1 MQVVLS
7 AINSKYIHTGLG
19 LRYVGEYAKAQGD
32 EVTLIEETINTPIL
46 AVLEKIMA
54 VPAQV
59 YGFSVHIWN
68 KPFVFK
74 LIRMLRK
81 LRPQAAIVIGGPE
94 VAFDAERIFTELPQ
108 ADYIVQGEGE
118 LVFSELLEYLA
129 GGGSVPQHIAYRE
142 GEQVN
147 LNGGITVIDDMSLLP
162 FPYPDLEK
170 MLAEHKIV
178 YYECTRGCPFNCAYC
193 LSGISRSV
201 RKRPLE
207 LVLRDLDRFI
217 AAGVPLVKF
226 VDRTY
231 NLDEKYFLPMMEHL
245 AQADT
250 NATFHFEIKADI
262 LSEQVMDFLATVPKG
277 RFQLEIGIQSTHQ
290 PTLKAI
296 NRQDNWE
303 KLAANVKRL
312 LSFGNMHIH
321 VDLIAGLPYEDLPT
335 FAKSFDDVYGLGA
348 DMLQLGFL
356 KVLKGSKMYQ
366 NAKEYGIV
374 YTDTAPYEVLYTK
387 WISYADVLTLK
398 AVEEMVE
405 LYYNSRQYVQSLTY
419 LREFFD
425 TPYAMFAYFADYY
438 EKNGLF
444 AVKHSRMTRYQHF
457 YDAAKLRIMQGQKAS
472 DSADFSGTQ
481 AESGCEKTK
490 DMQMEAQLELFTELL
505 IFDLYE
511 RENLKTR
518 PPFAPDLQPYKNVI
532 REMAVVYAMPKTAH
546 FELLSERTLQKA
558 GISVDLPERNLKK
571 QMAQSNPKV
580 QISETQNQNSFRN
593 RRIWT
598 AFDYEKRSRLDY
610 GAAVYLLA
618 FADTAGDKKQ

>member
-19 LRYVGEYAKAQGD
+19 LRYVGEYAKAQGH

-59 YGFSVHIWN
+59 YGFSVHIRN

-118 LVFSELLEYLA
+118 LAFSELLEYLA
-129 GGGSVPQHIAYRE
+129 GSGSVPQHIAYRE

-231 NLDEKYFLPMMEHL
+231 NLDEKYFLPMMQHL

-250 NATFHFEIKADI
+250 TATFHFEIKADI
-262 LSEQVMDFLATVPKG
+262 LSEHVMDFLATVPKG

-303 KLAANVKRL
+303 KLSANVKRL

-348 DMLQLGFL
+348 DMLQFGFL
-356 KVLKGSKMYQ
+356 KVLPGTQMRKETEQHDLRYMDEPPYEILATKYMPYEDMLYLKHLDNILDQTANSGGFKYTLRALLRASGMTAFAFYRQLTQWWVKAGFYPQ
-366 NAKEYGIV
+366 THNAKGVAAI
-374 YTDTAPYEVLYTK
+374 
-387 WISYADVLTLK
+387 LK
-398 AVEEMVE
+398 QFIEENYVE
-405 LYYNSRQYVQSLTY
+405 QQ
-419 LREFFD
+419 
-425 TPYAMFAYFADYY
+425 
-438 EKNGLF
+438 
-444 AVKHSRMTRYQHF
+444 
-457 YDAAKLRIMQGQKAS
+457 
-472 DSADFSGTQ
+472 
-481 AESGCEKTK
+481 
-490 DMQMEAQLELFTELL
+490 TELL
-505 IFDLYE
+505 EILRFDVFCEIPQWRPEWLKWQTEAIFEAVSAFWRDEEKVRRYIPAYKFSSWRQIHKLYPIE
-511 RENLKTR
+511 LFKADWKTGNAEEI
-518 PPFAPDLQPYKNVI
+518 FVMLDNSGKQ
-532 REMAVVYAMPKTAH
+532 
-546 FELLSERTLQKA
+546 QKL
-558 GISVDLPERNLKK
+558 IKLPIEVK
-571 QMAQSNPKV
+571 
-580 QISETQNQNSFRN
+580 
-593 RRIWT
+593 
-598 AFDYEKRSRLDY
+598 
-610 GAAVYLLA
+610 
-618 FADTAGDKKQ
+618 

>member
-1 MQVVLS
+1 
-7 AINSKYIHTGLG
+7 
-19 LRYVGEYAKAQGD
+19 
-32 EVTLIEETINTPIL
+32 
-46 AVLEKIMA
+46 
-54 VPAQV
+54 
-59 YGFSVHIWN
+59 
-68 KPFVFK
+68 
-74 LIRMLRK
+74 MLRK

-118 LVFSELLEYLA
+118 LVFGELLEYLV
-129 GGGSVPQHIAYRE
+129 GGGAVPQHIAYRE

-231 NLDEKYFLPMMEHL
+231 NLDEKYFLPMMQHL

-262 LSEQVMDFLATVPKG
+262 LSERVMDFLATVPKG

-356 KVLKGSKMYQ
+356 KVLPGTQMRRETEQHDLRYMDEPPYEILATKYMPYEDMLYLKHLDNILDQTANSGGFKYTLRALLRASGMTAFAFYRQLTQWWVKAGFYPQ
-366 NAKEYGIV
+366 SHNAKGVAAI
-374 YTDTAPYEVLYTK
+374 
-387 WISYADVLTLK
+387 LK
-398 AVEEMVE
+398 QFIEENYVE
-405 LYYNSRQYVQSLTY
+405 QQ
-419 LREFFD
+419 
-425 TPYAMFAYFADYY
+425 
-438 EKNGLF
+438 
-444 AVKHSRMTRYQHF
+444 
-457 YDAAKLRIMQGQKAS
+457 
-472 DSADFSGTQ
+472 
-481 AESGCEKTK
+481 
-490 DMQMEAQLELFTELL
+490 TELL
-505 IFDLYE
+505 EILRFDVFCEIPQWRPEWLKWQTEAIFDAVSAFWRDEEKVRRYIPAYKFSSWRQIHKLY
-511 RENLKTR
+511 
-518 PPFAPDLQPYKNVI
+518 PI
-532 REMAVVYAMPKTAH
+532 
-546 FELLSERTLQKA
+546 ELFKADWETGNAEEIFVMLDNSGEQQKL
-558 GISVDLPERNLKK
+558 IKLPIE
-571 QMAQSNPKV
+571 
-580 QISETQNQNSFRN
+580 
-593 RRIWT
+593 
-598 AFDYEKRSRLDY
+598 EK
-610 GAAVYLLA
+610 
-618 FADTAGDKKQ
+618 

>member
-19 LRYVGEYAKAQGD
+19 LRYVGEYAKAQGH

-68 KPFVFK
+68 KQFVFK

-94 VAFDAERIFTELPQ
+94 VAFDAERIFMELPQ

-207 LVLRDLDRFI
+207 LVLHDLDRFI

-231 NLDEKYFLPMMEHL
+231 NLDEKYFLPMMRHL

-262 LSEQVMDFLATVPKG
+262 LSERVMDFLATVPKG

-303 KLAANVKRL
+303 KLSANVKRL

-356 KVLKGSKMYQ
+356 KVLPGTQMRRETEQHDLRYMDEPPYEILATKYMPYEDMLYLKHLDNILDQTANSGGFKYTLRALLRASGMTAFAFYRQLTQWWVKAGFYPQ
-366 NAKEYGIV
+366 THNAKSVAAI
-374 YTDTAPYEVLYTK
+374 
-387 WISYADVLTLK
+387 LK
-398 AVEEMVE
+398 QFIEENYVE
-405 LYYNSRQYVQSLTY
+405 QQ
-419 LREFFD
+419 
-425 TPYAMFAYFADYY
+425 
-438 EKNGLF
+438 
-444 AVKHSRMTRYQHF
+444 
-457 YDAAKLRIMQGQKAS
+457 
-472 DSADFSGTQ
+472 
-481 AESGCEKTK
+481 
-490 DMQMEAQLELFTELL
+490 TELL
-505 IFDLYE
+505 EILRFDVFCE
-511 RENLKTR
+511 IPQWRPEWLKWQTE
-518 PPFAPDLQPYKNVI
+518 AI
-532 REMAVVYAMPKTAH
+532 
-546 FELLSERTLQKA
+546 FELVSAFWRDEEKVRRYIPAYKFSSWRQIHKLYPIELFKADWETGNAEEIFVMLDNSGKQQKL
-558 GISVDLPERNLKK
+558 IKLPIEVK
-571 QMAQSNPKV
+571 
-580 QISETQNQNSFRN
+580 
-593 RRIWT
+593 
-598 AFDYEKRSRLDY
+598 
-610 GAAVYLLA
+610 
-618 FADTAGDKKQ
+618 

>member
-19 LRYVGEYAKAQGD
+19 LRYVGEYAKAQGH

-68 KPFVFK
+68 KPFAFK

-94 VAFDAERIFTELPQ
+94 VAFDAEKIFAELPQ

-231 NLDEKYFLPMMEHL
+231 NLDEKYFLPMMQHL

-250 NATFHFEIKADI
+250 TATFHFEIKADI
-262 LSEQVMDFLATVPKG
+262 LSESVMDFLATVPKG

-303 KLAANVKRL
+303 KLSANVKRL

-356 KVLKGSKMYQ
+356 KVLPGTQMRRETEQHDLRYMDEPPYEILATKYMPYEDMLYLKHLDNIMDQTVNSGGFKYTLRALLRASGMTAFAFYRKLTQWWVKAGFYPQ
-366 NAKEYGIV
+366 THNAKGVAAI
-374 YTDTAPYEVLYTK
+374 
-387 WISYADVLTLK
+387 LK
-398 AVEEMVE
+398 QFIEENYVEE
-405 LYYNSRQYVQSLTY
+405 Q
-419 LREFFD
+419 
-425 TPYAMFAYFADYY
+425 
-438 EKNGLF
+438 
-444 AVKHSRMTRYQHF
+444 
-457 YDAAKLRIMQGQKAS
+457 
-472 DSADFSGTQ
+472 
-481 AESGCEKTK
+481 
-490 DMQMEAQLELFTELL
+490 TELL
-505 IFDLYE
+505 EILRFDVFCE
-511 RENLKTR
+511 IPQWRPEWLKWQTE
-518 PPFAPDLQPYKNVI
+518 AI
-532 REMAVVYAMPKTAH
+532 
-546 FELLSERTLQKA
+546 FELVSAFWREEEKVRRYIPAYKFSSWRQIHKLYPIELFKADWKTGNAEEIFVMLDNSGEQQKL
-558 GISVDLPERNLKK
+558 IKLPIEVK
-571 QMAQSNPKV
+571 
-580 QISETQNQNSFRN
+580 
-593 RRIWT
+593 
-598 AFDYEKRSRLDY
+598 
-610 GAAVYLLA
+610 
-618 FADTAGDKKQ
+618 

>member
-19 LRYVGEYAKAQGD
+19 LRYVGEYAKAQGH
-32 EVTLIEETINTPIL
+32 EVTLIEETINTTIL

-54 VPAQV
+54 VPAHV

-94 VAFDAERIFTELPQ
+94 VAFDAEKIFAELPQ

-142 GEQVN
+142 VEQVN

-170 MLAEHKIV
+170 ILAEHKIV

-207 LVLRDLDRFI
+207 LVLHDLDRFI

-231 NLDEKYFLPMMEHL
+231 NLDEKYFLPMMRHL

-262 LSEQVMDFLATVPKG
+262 LSERVMDFLATVPKG

-356 KVLKGSKMYQ
+356 KVLPGTQMRRETEQHDLRYMDEPPYEILATKYMPYEDMLYLKHLDNILDQTANSGGFKYTLRALLRASGMNAFGFYRQLTQWWVKAGFYPQ
-366 NAKEYGIV
+366 THNAKGVAAI
-374 YTDTAPYEVLYTK
+374 
-387 WISYADVLTLK
+387 LK
-398 AVEEMVE
+398 QFIEENYVE
-405 LYYNSRQYVQSLTY
+405 QQ
-419 LREFFD
+419 
-425 TPYAMFAYFADYY
+425 
-438 EKNGLF
+438 
-444 AVKHSRMTRYQHF
+444 
-457 YDAAKLRIMQGQKAS
+457 
-472 DSADFSGTQ
+472 
-481 AESGCEKTK
+481 
-490 DMQMEAQLELFTELL
+490 TELL
-505 IFDLYE
+505 EILRFDVFCEIPQWRPEWLKWQTEAIFEAVSAFWRDEEKVRRYIPAYKFSSWRQIHKLY
-511 RENLKTR
+511 
-518 PPFAPDLQPYKNVI
+518 PI
-532 REMAVVYAMPKTAH
+532 
-546 FELLSERTLQKA
+546 ELFKADWETGNAEEIFVMLDNSDEQQKL
-558 GISVDLPERNLKK
+558 IKLPIEVK
-571 QMAQSNPKV
+571 
-580 QISETQNQNSFRN
+580 
-593 RRIWT
+593 
-598 AFDYEKRSRLDY
+598 
-610 GAAVYLLA
+610 
-618 FADTAGDKKQ
+618 

>member
-19 LRYVGEYAKAQGD
+19 LRYVGEYAKAQGH

-68 KPFVFK
+68 KQFVFK

-94 VAFDAERIFTELPQ
+94 VAFDAEKIFAELPQ

-118 LVFSELLEYLA
+118 LVFSELLQCLV
-129 GGGSVPQHIAYRE
+129 GGGAVPKHIAYRE

-262 LSEQVMDFLATVPKG
+262 LSEHVMDFLATVPKG

-303 KLAANVKRL
+303 KLAENVKRL
-312 LSFGNMHIH
+312 LAFGNMHIH

-356 KVLKGSKMYQ
+356 KVLPGTQMRRETEQHDLRYMDEPPYEILATKYMSYEDMLYLKHLDNILDQTANSGGFKYTLRALLRASGMNAFAFYRQLTQWWVKAGFYPQ
-366 NAKEYGIV
+366 THNAKGVAAI
-374 YTDTAPYEVLYTK
+374 
-387 WISYADVLTLK
+387 LK
-398 AVEEMVE
+398 QFIEENYVE
-405 LYYNSRQYVQSLTY
+405 QQ
-419 LREFFD
+419 
-425 TPYAMFAYFADYY
+425 
-438 EKNGLF
+438 
-444 AVKHSRMTRYQHF
+444 
-457 YDAAKLRIMQGQKAS
+457 
-472 DSADFSGTQ
+472 
-481 AESGCEKTK
+481 
-490 DMQMEAQLELFTELL
+490 TELL
-505 IFDLYE
+505 EILRFDVFCEIPQWRPEWLKWQTEEIFETVSAFWRDEEKVRRYISAYKFSSWRQIHKLYPIE
-511 RENLKTR
+511 LFKADWKTGNAEEI
-518 PPFAPDLQPYKNVI
+518 FVMLDNSGEQ
-532 REMAVVYAMPKTAH
+532 
-546 FELLSERTLQKA
+546 QKL
-558 GISVDLPERNLKK
+558 IKLPIEVK
-571 QMAQSNPKV
+571 
-580 QISETQNQNSFRN
+580 
-593 RRIWT
+593 
-598 AFDYEKRSRLDY
+598 
-610 GAAVYLLA
+610 
-618 FADTAGDKKQ
+618 

>member
-19 LRYVGEYAKAQGD
+19 LRYVGEYAKAQGH

-68 KPFVFK
+68 KQFVFK

-81 LRPQAAIVIGGPE
+81 LRPQATIVIGGPE
-94 VAFDAERIFTELPQ
+94 VAFDAEKIFAELPQ

-231 NLDEKYFLPMMEHL
+231 NLDEKYFLPMMQHL

-262 LSEQVMDFLATVPKG
+262 LSEHVMDFLATVPKG

-303 KLAANVKRL
+303 KLSDNVKRL

-356 KVLKGSKMYQ
+356 KVLPGTQMRRETEQHDLRYMDEPPYEILATKYMPYEDMLYLKHLDNILDQTANSGGFKYTLRALLRASGMTAFAFYRQLTQWWVKAGFYPQ
-366 NAKEYGIV
+366 THNAKGVAAI
-374 YTDTAPYEVLYTK
+374 
-387 WISYADVLTLK
+387 LK
-398 AVEEMVE
+398 QFIEENYVE
-405 LYYNSRQYVQSLTY
+405 QQ
-419 LREFFD
+419 
-425 TPYAMFAYFADYY
+425 
-438 EKNGLF
+438 
-444 AVKHSRMTRYQHF
+444 
-457 YDAAKLRIMQGQKAS
+457 
-472 DSADFSGTQ
+472 
-481 AESGCEKTK
+481 
-490 DMQMEAQLELFTELL
+490 TELL
-505 IFDLYE
+505 EILRFDVFCE
-511 RENLKTR
+511 IPQWRPEWLKWQTD
-518 PPFAPDLQPYKNVI
+518 AI
-532 REMAVVYAMPKTAH
+532 
-546 FELLSERTLQKA
+546 FELVSAFWRDEEKVRRYIPAYKFSSWRQIHKLYPIELFKADWETGNAEEIFVMLDNSGEQQKL
-558 GISVDLPERNLKK
+558 IKLPIEVK
-571 QMAQSNPKV
+571 
-580 QISETQNQNSFRN
+580 
-593 RRIWT
+593 
-598 AFDYEKRSRLDY
+598 
-610 GAAVYLLA
+610 
-618 FADTAGDKKQ
+618 

>member
-19 LRYVGEYAKAQGD
+19 LRYVGEYAKAQGH

-54 VPAQV
+54 VPAHV

-81 LRPQAAIVIGGPE
+81 LCPQAAIVIGGPE
-94 VAFDAERIFTELPQ
+94 VAFDAERIFAELPQ

-118 LVFSELLEYLA
+118 LVFSELLQCLV
-129 GGGSVPQHIAYRE
+129 GGGAVPKHIAYRE

-162 FPYPDLEK
+162 FPYPDLER

-207 LVLRDLDRFI
+207 LVLRDLDQFI

-231 NLDEKYFLPMMEHL
+231 NLDEKYFLPMMRHL

-262 LSEQVMDFLATVPKG
+262 LSEHVMDFLATVPKG

-303 KLAANVKRL
+303 KLAENVKRL

-356 KVLKGSKMYQ
+356 KVLPGTQMRRETEQHDLRYMDEPPYEILATKYMPYEDMLYLKHLDNILDQTANSGGFKYTLRALLRASGMTAFAFYRKLTQWWVKAGFYPQ
-366 NAKEYGIV
+366 THNAKGVAAI
-374 YTDTAPYEVLYTK
+374 
-387 WISYADVLTLK
+387 LK
-398 AVEEMVE
+398 QFIEENYVE
-405 LYYNSRQYVQSLTY
+405 QQ
-419 LREFFD
+419 
-425 TPYAMFAYFADYY
+425 
-438 EKNGLF
+438 
-444 AVKHSRMTRYQHF
+444 
-457 YDAAKLRIMQGQKAS
+457 
-472 DSADFSGTQ
+472 
-481 AESGCEKTK
+481 
-490 DMQMEAQLELFTELL
+490 TELL
-505 IFDLYE
+505 EILRFDVFCE
-511 RENLKTR
+511 IPQWRPEWLKWQTE
-518 PPFAPDLQPYKNVI
+518 AI
-532 REMAVVYAMPKTAH
+532 
-546 FELLSERTLQKA
+546 FELVSAFWRDEEKVRRYIPAYKFSSWRQIHKLYPIELFKADWETGNAEEIFVMLDNSDEQQKL
-558 GISVDLPERNLKK
+558 IKLPIEVK
-571 QMAQSNPKV
+571 
-580 QISETQNQNSFRN
+580 
-593 RRIWT
+593 
-598 AFDYEKRSRLDY
+598 
-610 GAAVYLLA
+610 
-618 FADTAGDKKQ
+618 

>member
-19 LRYVGEYAKAQGD
+19 LRYVGEYAKTQGH

-68 KPFVFK
+68 KTFVFK

-94 VAFDAERIFTELPQ
+94 VAFDAERIFAELPQ

-118 LVFSELLEYLA
+118 LVFSELLQYLA
-129 GGGSVPQHIAYRE
+129 GGGAVSQHIAYRE

-147 LNGGITVIDDMSLLP
+147 LNGGITVIEDMSLLP

-193 LSGISRSV
+193 LSSISRSV

-231 NLDEKYFLPMMEHL
+231 NLDEKYFLPMMQHL

-262 LSEQVMDFLATVPKG
+262 LSERVMDFLATVPKG
-277 RFQLEIGIQSTHQ
+277 RFQLEVGIQSTHQ

-356 KVLKGSKMYQ
+356 KVLPGTQMRRETEQHDLRYMD
-366 NAKEYGIV
+366 EP
-374 YTDTAPYEVLYTK
+374 PYEILATKYMPYEDMLYLKHLDNILDQTANSGGFK
-387 WISYADVLTLK
+387 YTLRALLRASGMTAFAFYKQLTQWWVKAGFYPQTHNDKGVAAILK
-398 AVEEMVE
+398 QFIEENYVE
-405 LYYNSRQYVQSLTY
+405 QQ
-419 LREFFD
+419 
-425 TPYAMFAYFADYY
+425 
-438 EKNGLF
+438 
-444 AVKHSRMTRYQHF
+444 
-457 YDAAKLRIMQGQKAS
+457 
-472 DSADFSGTQ
+472 
-481 AESGCEKTK
+481 
-490 DMQMEAQLELFTELL
+490 TELL
-505 IFDLYE
+505 EILRFDVFCEIPQWRPEWLKWQTEAIFEVVSAFWRDEEKVRRYIPAYKFSSWRQIHKLY
-511 RENLKTR
+511 
-518 PPFAPDLQPYKNVI
+518 PI
-532 REMAVVYAMPKTAH
+532 
-546 FELLSERTLQKA
+546 ELFKADWETGNAEEIFVMLDNSGEQQKL
-558 GISVDLPERNLKK
+558 IKLPIEVK
-571 QMAQSNPKV
+571 
-580 QISETQNQNSFRN
+580 
-593 RRIWT
+593 
-598 AFDYEKRSRLDY
+598 
-610 GAAVYLLA
+610 
-618 FADTAGDKKQ
+618 

>member
-19 LRYVGEYAKAQGD
+19 LRYVGEYAKAQGH
-32 EVTLIEETINTPIL
+32 EVILIEETINTPIL

-68 KPFVFK
+68 KQFVFK

-94 VAFDAERIFTELPQ
+94 VAFDAEKIFAELPQ

-162 FPYPDLEK
+162 FPYLDLER

-303 KLAANVKRL
+303 KLSANVKRL

-335 FAKSFDDVYGLGA
+335 FAQSFDDVYGLGA

-356 KVLKGSKMYQ
+356 KVLPGTQMRRETEQHDLRYMD
-366 NAKEYGIV
+366 EP
-374 YTDTAPYEVLYTK
+374 PYEILATKYMPYEDMLYLKHLDNILDQTANSGGFK
-387 WISYADVLTLK
+387 YTLRALLRASGMTAFAFYRKLTQWWVKAGFYPQTHNVKGVAAILK
-398 AVEEMVE
+398 QFIEENYVE
-405 LYYNSRQYVQSLTY
+405 QQ
-419 LREFFD
+419 
-425 TPYAMFAYFADYY
+425 
-438 EKNGLF
+438 
-444 AVKHSRMTRYQHF
+444 
-457 YDAAKLRIMQGQKAS
+457 
-472 DSADFSGTQ
+472 
-481 AESGCEKTK
+481 
-490 DMQMEAQLELFTELL
+490 TELL
-505 IFDLYE
+505 EILRFDVFCEIPQWRPEWLKWQTEAIFEVVSAFWRDEEKVRRYIPAYKFSSWRQIHKLY
-511 RENLKTR
+511 
-518 PPFAPDLQPYKNVI
+518 PI
-532 REMAVVYAMPKTAH
+532 
-546 FELLSERTLQKA
+546 ELFKADWETGNAEEIFVMLDNSGEQQKL
-558 GISVDLPERNLKK
+558 IKLPIEVK
-571 QMAQSNPKV
+571 
-580 QISETQNQNSFRN
+580 
-593 RRIWT
+593 
-598 AFDYEKRSRLDY
+598 
-610 GAAVYLLA
+610 
-618 FADTAGDKKQ
+618 

>member
-19 LRYVGEYAKAQGD
+19 LRYVGEYAKAQGH

-68 KPFVFK
+68 KQFVFK

-94 VAFDAERIFTELPQ
+94 VAFDAEKIFAELPQ

-147 LNGGITVIDDMSLLP
+147 LNGGITVIEDMSLLA

-231 NLDEKYFLPMMEHL
+231 NLDEKYFLPMMRHL

-262 LSEQVMDFLATVPKG
+262 LSEHVMDFLATVPKG

-356 KVLKGSKMYQ
+356 KVLPGTQMRRETEQHDLRYMDEPPYEILATKYMPYEDMLYLKHLDNILDQTANSGGFKYTLMALLRASGMTAFAFYKQLTQWWVKAGFYPQ
-366 NAKEYGIV
+366 THNAKGVAAI
-374 YTDTAPYEVLYTK
+374 
-387 WISYADVLTLK
+387 LK
-398 AVEEMVE
+398 QFIEENYVE
-405 LYYNSRQYVQSLTY
+405 QQ
-419 LREFFD
+419 
-425 TPYAMFAYFADYY
+425 
-438 EKNGLF
+438 
-444 AVKHSRMTRYQHF
+444 
-457 YDAAKLRIMQGQKAS
+457 
-472 DSADFSGTQ
+472 
-481 AESGCEKTK
+481 
-490 DMQMEAQLELFTELL
+490 TELL
-505 IFDLYE
+505 EILRFDVFCE
-511 RENLKTR
+511 IPQWRPEWLKWQTE
-518 PPFAPDLQPYKNVI
+518 AI
-532 REMAVVYAMPKTAH
+532 
-546 FELLSERTLQKA
+546 FELVSAFWRDEEKVRRYIPAYKFSSWRQIHKLYPIELFKADWETGNAEEIFVMLDNSCEQQKL
-558 GISVDLPERNLKK
+558 IKLPIEVK
-571 QMAQSNPKV
+571 
-580 QISETQNQNSFRN
+580 
-593 RRIWT
+593 
-598 AFDYEKRSRLDY
+598 
-610 GAAVYLLA
+610 
-618 FADTAGDKKQ
+618 

>member
-19 LRYVGEYAKAQGD
+19 LRYVGEYAKAQGH

-94 VAFDAERIFTELPQ
+94 VAFDAEKIFAELPQ

-118 LVFSELLEYLA
+118 LVFSELLQYLTD
-129 GGGSVPQHIAYRE
+129 GGAVPKHIAYRE

-207 LVLRDLDRFI
+207 LVLHDLDRFI

-231 NLDEKYFLPMMEHL
+231 NLDEKYFLPMMRHL

-262 LSEQVMDFLATVPKG
+262 LSEHVMDFLASVPKG

-356 KVLKGSKMYQ
+356 KVLPGTQIRRESEQHDLRYMDEPPYEILATKYMPYEDMLYLKHLDNILDQTANSGGFKYTLRALLRASGMTAFAFYKQLTQWWVKAGFYPQ
-366 NAKEYGIV
+366 SHNAKGVAAI
-374 YTDTAPYEVLYTK
+374 
-387 WISYADVLTLK
+387 LK
-398 AVEEMVE
+398 QFIEENYVE
-405 LYYNSRQYVQSLTY
+405 QQ
-419 LREFFD
+419 
-425 TPYAMFAYFADYY
+425 
-438 EKNGLF
+438 
-444 AVKHSRMTRYQHF
+444 
-457 YDAAKLRIMQGQKAS
+457 
-472 DSADFSGTQ
+472 
-481 AESGCEKTK
+481 
-490 DMQMEAQLELFTELL
+490 TELL
-505 IFDLYE
+505 EILRFDVFCEIPQWRPEWLKWQTEAIFEVVSAFWRDEEKVRRYIPAYKFSSWRQIHKLY
-511 RENLKTR
+511 
-518 PPFAPDLQPYKNVI
+518 PI
-532 REMAVVYAMPKTAH
+532 
-546 FELLSERTLQKA
+546 ELFKADWETGNAEEIFVMLDNSGKQQKL
-558 GISVDLPERNLKK
+558 IKLPIEVK
-571 QMAQSNPKV
+571 
-580 QISETQNQNSFRN
+580 
-593 RRIWT
+593 
-598 AFDYEKRSRLDY
+598 
-610 GAAVYLLA
+610 
-618 FADTAGDKKQ
+618 

>member
-19 LRYVGEYAKAQGD
+19 LRYVGEYAKAQGH

-68 KPFVFK
+68 KLFVFK

-94 VAFDAERIFTELPQ
+94 VAFDAERIFAELPQ

-129 GGGSVPQHIAYRE
+129 GGGAVPQHIAYRE

-147 LNGGITVIDDMSLLP
+147 LNGGITVIEDMSLLP

-231 NLDEKYFLPMMEHL
+231 NLDEKYFLPMMQHL

-262 LSEQVMDFLATVPKG
+262 LSEGVMDFLATVPKG

-356 KVLKGSKMYQ
+356 KVLPGTQMRRETEQHDLRYMDEPPYEILATKYMPYEDMLYLKHLDNILDQTANSGGFKYTLRSLLRASGMTAFAFYKQLTQWWVKAGFYPQ
-366 NAKEYGIV
+366 THNAKGVAAILKQFIE
-374 YTDTAPYEVLYTK
+374 EN
-387 WISYADVLTLK
+387 YADK
-398 AVEEMVE
+398 
-405 LYYNSRQYVQSLTY
+405 
-419 LREFFD
+419 
-425 TPYAMFAYFADYY
+425 
-438 EKNGLF
+438 
-444 AVKHSRMTRYQHF
+444 
-457 YDAAKLRIMQGQKAS
+457 
-472 DSADFSGTQ
+472 Q
-481 AESGCEKTK
+481 AELLEILRFDVFCEIPQWRPEWLKWQT
-490 DMQMEAQLELFTELL
+490 EAIFEAVSAFWRDEEKVRRYIPAYKFSSWRQIHKLYPIELFKADWETGNTEEIFVMLDNSGEQQKL
-505 IFDLYE
+505 I
-511 RENLKTR
+511 K
-518 PPFAPDLQPYKNVI
+518 
-532 REMAVVYAMPKTAH
+532 
-546 FELLSERTLQKA
+546 
-558 GISVDLPERNLKK
+558 LPIEVK
-571 QMAQSNPKV
+571 
-580 QISETQNQNSFRN
+580 
-593 RRIWT
+593 
-598 AFDYEKRSRLDY
+598 
-610 GAAVYLLA
+610 
-618 FADTAGDKKQ
+618 

>member
-19 LRYVGEYAKAQGD
+19 LRYVGEYAKAQGH

-54 VPAQV
+54 VPARV

-94 VAFDAERIFTELPQ
+94 VAFDAERIFAELPQ

-118 LVFSELLEYLA
+118 LVFSELLQYLA
-129 GGGSVPQHIAYRE
+129 DGGTVPQHIAYRE

-147 LNGGITVIDDMSLLP
+147 LNGGITVIEDMSLLP

-231 NLDEKYFLPMMEHL
+231 NLDEKYFLPMMQHL

-262 LSEQVMDFLATVPKG
+262 LSERVMDFLATVPKG

-356 KVLKGSKMYQ
+356 KVLPGTQMRRETEQHDLRYMDEPPYEILATKYMPYEDMLYLKHLDNILDQTANSGGFKYTLRALLRASGMTAFAFYKQLTQWWVKAGFYPQ
-366 NAKEYGIV
+366 THNAKGVAAILKQFIE
-374 YTDTAPYEVLYTK
+374 EN
-387 WISYADVLTLK
+387 YADK
-398 AVEEMVE
+398 
-405 LYYNSRQYVQSLTY
+405 
-419 LREFFD
+419 
-425 TPYAMFAYFADYY
+425 
-438 EKNGLF
+438 
-444 AVKHSRMTRYQHF
+444 
-457 YDAAKLRIMQGQKAS
+457 
-472 DSADFSGTQ
+472 Q
-481 AESGCEKTK
+481 AELLEILRFDVFCEIPQWRPEWLKWQT
-490 DMQMEAQLELFTELL
+490 EAIFEAVSAFWRDEEKVRRYIPAYKFSSWRQIHKLYPIELFKADWETGNAEEIFVMLDNSGEQQKL
-505 IFDLYE
+505 I
-511 RENLKTR
+511 K
-518 PPFAPDLQPYKNVI
+518 
-532 REMAVVYAMPKTAH
+532 
-546 FELLSERTLQKA
+546 
-558 GISVDLPERNLKK
+558 LPIEVK
-571 QMAQSNPKV
+571 
-580 QISETQNQNSFRN
+580 
-593 RRIWT
+593 
-598 AFDYEKRSRLDY
+598 
-610 GAAVYLLA
+610 
-618 FADTAGDKKQ
+618 

>member
-19 LRYVGEYAKAQGD
+19 LRYVGEYAKTQGH

-68 KPFVFK
+68 KSFVFK

-94 VAFDAERIFTELPQ
+94 VAFDAERIFAELPQ

-118 LVFSELLEYLA
+118 LVFSELLQYLA
-129 GGGSVPQHIAYRE
+129 GGGAVSQHIAYRE

-147 LNGGITVIDDMSLLP
+147 LNGGITVIEDMSLLP

-193 LSGISRSV
+193 LSSISRSV

-231 NLDEKYFLPMMEHL
+231 NLDEKYFLPMMQHL

-262 LSEQVMDFLATVPKG
+262 LSERVMDFLATVPKG
-277 RFQLEIGIQSTHQ
+277 RFQLEVGIQSTHQ

-356 KVLKGSKMYQ
+356 KVLPGTQMRRETEQHDLRYMD
-366 NAKEYGIV
+366 EP
-374 YTDTAPYEVLYTK
+374 PYEILATKYMPYEDMLYLKHLDNILDQTANSGGFK
-387 WISYADVLTLK
+387 YTLRALLRASGMTAFAFYKQLTQWWVKAGFYPQTHNDKGVAAILK
-398 AVEEMVE
+398 QFIEENYVE
-405 LYYNSRQYVQSLTY
+405 QQ
-419 LREFFD
+419 
-425 TPYAMFAYFADYY
+425 
-438 EKNGLF
+438 
-444 AVKHSRMTRYQHF
+444 
-457 YDAAKLRIMQGQKAS
+457 
-472 DSADFSGTQ
+472 
-481 AESGCEKTK
+481 
-490 DMQMEAQLELFTELL
+490 TELL
-505 IFDLYE
+505 EILRFDVFCEIPQWRPEWLKWQTEAIFEVVSAFWRDEEKVRRYIPAYKFSSWRQIHKLY
-511 RENLKTR
+511 
-518 PPFAPDLQPYKNVI
+518 PI
-532 REMAVVYAMPKTAH
+532 
-546 FELLSERTLQKA
+546 ELFKADWETGNAEEIFVMLDNSGEQQKL
-558 GISVDLPERNLKK
+558 IKLPIEVK
-571 QMAQSNPKV
+571 
-580 QISETQNQNSFRN
+580 
-593 RRIWT
+593 
-598 AFDYEKRSRLDY
+598 
-610 GAAVYLLA
+610 
-618 FADTAGDKKQ
+618 

>member
-19 LRYVGEYAKAQGD
+19 LRYVGEYAKAQGH

-68 KPFVFK
+68 KQFVFK

-94 VAFDAERIFTELPQ
+94 VAFDAEKIFAELPQ

-118 LVFSELLEYLA
+118 LVFSELLQCLV
-129 GGGSVPQHIAYRE
+129 GGGAVPKHIAYRE

-231 NLDEKYFLPMMEHL
+231 NLDEKYFLPMMQHL

-250 NATFHFEIKADI
+250 TATFHFEIKADI
-262 LSEQVMDFLATVPKG
+262 LSEHVMNFLATVPKG

-303 KLAANVKRL
+303 KLSANVKRL

-356 KVLKGSKMYQ
+356 KVLPGTQMRRETEKHDLRYMDEPPYEILATKYMPYEDMLYLKHLDNILDQTANSGGFKYTLRALLRASGMTAFAFYRKLTQWWVKAGFYPQ
-366 NAKEYGIV
+366 THNAKGVAAILKQFIE
-374 YTDTAPYEVLYTK
+374 EN
-387 WISYADVLTLK
+387 YAD
-398 AVEEMVE
+398 
-405 LYYNSRQYVQSLTY
+405 N
-419 LREFFD
+419 
-425 TPYAMFAYFADYY
+425 
-438 EKNGLF
+438 
-444 AVKHSRMTRYQHF
+444 
-457 YDAAKLRIMQGQKAS
+457 
-472 DSADFSGTQ
+472 Q
-481 AESGCEKTK
+481 AELLEILRFDVFCEIVQWRPEWLKWQT
-490 DMQMEAQLELFTELL
+490 EAIFEVVSAFWRDEEKVRRYIPAYKFSSWRQIHKLYPIELFKADWETGNAEEIFVMLDNSGEQQKL
-505 IFDLYE
+505 I
-511 RENLKTR
+511 K
-518 PPFAPDLQPYKNVI
+518 
-532 REMAVVYAMPKTAH
+532 
-546 FELLSERTLQKA
+546 
-558 GISVDLPERNLKK
+558 LPIEVK
-571 QMAQSNPKV
+571 
-580 QISETQNQNSFRN
+580 
-593 RRIWT
+593 
-598 AFDYEKRSRLDY
+598 
-610 GAAVYLLA
+610 
-618 FADTAGDKKQ
+618 

>member
-19 LRYVGEYAKAQGD
+19 LRYVGEYAKAQGH

-68 KPFVFK
+68 KQFVFK

-231 NLDEKYFLPMMEHL
+231 NLDEKYFLPMMQHL

-262 LSEQVMDFLATVPKG
+262 LSEHVMDFLATVPKG

-303 KLAANVKRL
+303 KLSANIKRL

-356 KVLKGSKMYQ
+356 KVLPGTQMRRETEQHDLRYMDEPPYEILATKYMPYEDMLYLKHLDNILDQTANSGGFKYTLRALLRASGMTAFAFYRQLTQWWVKAGFYPQ
-366 NAKEYGIV
+366 THNAKGVAAI
-374 YTDTAPYEVLYTK
+374 
-387 WISYADVLTLK
+387 LK
-398 AVEEMVE
+398 QFIEENYVE
-405 LYYNSRQYVQSLTY
+405 QQ
-419 LREFFD
+419 
-425 TPYAMFAYFADYY
+425 
-438 EKNGLF
+438 
-444 AVKHSRMTRYQHF
+444 
-457 YDAAKLRIMQGQKAS
+457 
-472 DSADFSGTQ
+472 
-481 AESGCEKTK
+481 
-490 DMQMEAQLELFTELL
+490 TELL
-505 IFDLYE
+505 EILRFDVFCE
-511 RENLKTR
+511 IPQWRPEWLKWQTE
-518 PPFAPDLQPYKNVI
+518 AI
-532 REMAVVYAMPKTAH
+532 
-546 FELLSERTLQKA
+546 FELVSAFWRDEEKVRRYIPAYKFSSWRQIHKLYPIELFKADWETGNAEEIFVMLDNSGEQQKL
-558 GISVDLPERNLKK
+558 IKLPIEVK
-571 QMAQSNPKV
+571 
-580 QISETQNQNSFRN
+580 
-593 RRIWT
+593 
-598 AFDYEKRSRLDY
+598 
-610 GAAVYLLA
+610 
-618 FADTAGDKKQ
+618 